1 MLRKKSPEMVLDRAS
16 AEERDSRTVLAM
28 QLSQATKEKDLKEF
42 FSTVGDVKAVKLIQS
57 LSKKRQKNIGI
68 AYIEFKEGF
77 HCHKIL
83 IRRFI
88 RENQKV
94 HAKCTTCY
102 WAQWSTTS
110 RSSDSGPT
118 KFGREKSPR
127 AND

>member
-68 AYIEFKEGF
+68 AYIEFKESLHF
-77 HCHKIL
+77 MLQRKL
-83 IRRFI
+83 QIRDSEIVVTR
-88 RENQKV
+88 NSCLKQLLPDNCQK
-94 HAKCTTCY
+94 
-102 WAQWSTTS
+102 
-110 RSSDSGPT
+110 
-118 KFGREKSPR
+118 
-127 AND
+127 